1 MYIDEFI
8 LSKIYSIFKADLLI
22 TKDYMYL
29 GVVANEDKNMMKILK
44 IEKK

>member
-1 MYIDEFI
+1 MYIDDSI

-22 TKDYMYL
+22 TKEYMYL
-29 GVVANEDKNMMKILK
+29 GVVVNEDKNMMKILK